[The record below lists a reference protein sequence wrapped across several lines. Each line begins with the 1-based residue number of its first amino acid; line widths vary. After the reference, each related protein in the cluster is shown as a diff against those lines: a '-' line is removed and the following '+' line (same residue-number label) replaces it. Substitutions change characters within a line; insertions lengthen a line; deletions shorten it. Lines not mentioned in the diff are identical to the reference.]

1 MNTNTNTTPANVPA
15 AIVTANTDK
24 KARRT
29 RKKDIPSIV
38 PAPVVPAPVV
48 PVLTPEEERRQR
60 IKALENS
67 RKTARAVFAIEVMS
81 LANQFD
87 SAQIQASACIDKAIA
102 LFNLDMSADSK
113 ETIAAEMQKIYFK
126 LDSWPV
132 NKTGKKPVTVAA
144 ILSPA
149 GKWGKK
155 EITKNGMTVPVYFI
169 EDDTYCKVVPVS
181 LVRMVNAI
189 QKRFYKTAPATEEI
203 TEYRFTSEDYNN
215 LWAMV
220 SELTNK
226 EEKERVQNTLLLA
239 EEKTVKRAAKK

>member
-1 MNTNTNTTPANVPA
+1 MTTAIETPSVPA

-102 LFNLDMSADSK
+102 LFSLDMSADNK
-113 ETIAAEMQKIYFK
+113 ETIAAEMQKIYYK
-126 LDSWPV
+126 IDSWPV

-144 ILSPA
+144 IMSPA

-155 EITKNGMTVPVYFI
+155 EIERNGMTVPVYFI
-169 EDDTYCKVVPVS
+169 EDGTYYQFVPVA
-181 LVRMVNAI
+181 LVRLVNAI
-189 QKRFYKTAPATEEI
+189 QKRFYKTAPQTEEI

-226 EEKERVQNTLLLA
+226 EEKERILNSLLLA
-239 EEKTVKRAAKK
+239 EEKTVKKTVKK